1 MKINIIVLSILSI
14 ILLSCGNDTTTVVKD
29 TAENQN
35 IKPTITAQTIKN
47 LKYLDYALSTEAKKA
62 VSNWEKYQ
70 ELAIQI
76 NYLKKA
82 DLSFF
87 NGDETLLKSFIK
99 TFKTTVPK
107 VLQTNAVES
116 RTMVLETKILKLHDD
131 LTLNNITTS
140 VQLMSIKDVFIAF
153 SNFNF
158 QVNKKL
164 ESDFYKQIQP

>member
-87 NGDETLLKSFIK
+87 NGDETLLKTFIK

>member
-29 TAENQN
+29 TAKNQN